1 MTVAKKEDLQKSFSG
16 SSRRKKEKLSPE
28 EIDRIAQ
35 EAEPVKPG
43 RVEAR
48 EIKEEV
54 VKTSLDFPVSIYEEM
69 KIMLFKRRQSMRD
82 YILGLVES
90 DLNKNK

>member
-16 SSRRKKEKLSPE
+16 SSRRKKEKLSQE

-43 RVEAR
+43 RAEAR

-82 YILGLVES
+82 YILGLVEN
-90 DLNKNK
+90 DLKKNK